1 MEERDA
7 DFVFL
12 NVGTIID
19 SNVIFCA
26 FEALMRIEISHSI
39 HFDQLERDI
48 LDSIFNI
55 QRQNNNHN
63 HNNDLLFLKRVDEAL
78 RFIFCHNVAKAVA
91 NNNNNNNNNTTN
103 NNISA
108 THHTTNIDGWNLRAL
123 ILQAPKKLNAL
134 IIMANNNN
142 QMNHNNANNNNINE
156 EHRQDLEIG
165 YSIVNAI
172 ERALIQSHAN
182 HHHSGA
188 NRI

>member
-19 SNVIFCA
+19 LNVIFRA

-55 QRQNNNHN
+55 QRRNNNHN

-142 QMNHNNANNNNINE
+142 QMNHNNANNNINE
-156 EHRQDLEIG
+156 EYRQYLEIG